1 MKVVNLFSKIRDL
14 RCLVSNNLQ
23 LSLVISNLEFQK
35 SDILNSL
42 LILEFTFSQCR
53 HKDLNLLVK
62 KGKLV
67 ISSNQLSTK
76 DISLS
81 DSLLILFF
89 GLVDVLS
96 ERVNNTGQFMDL
108 RLQLLSLLD
117 LGIVQILKVDLLLVH
132 FISFF
137 LRLGQQG
144 DLVSQSLLSRLIF
157 RLKLLD
163 LLLSNY
169 KSLFELLNFI
179 SLLNQR
185 LGIQVSFRSDGLV
198 K

>member
-1 MKVVNLFSKIRDL
+1 MV
-14 RCLVSNNLQ
+14 
-23 LSLVISNLEFQK
+23 SNLEFQK

-42 LILEFTFSQCR
+42 LILEFTFSQCG

-62 KGKLV
+62 KGKFV

-81 DSLLILFF
+81 DSLLILFL

-144 DLVSQSLLSRLIF
+144 DLISQSLLSRLIF

-163 LLLSNY
+163 LLLSNNEP
-169 KSLFELLNFI
+169 LFELLNFI

-185 LGIQVSFRSDGLV
+185 LGIQVSFRSNGLV